1 MFVLNA
7 NEPTELAAYLQSQN
21 WIEPTESIVSI
32 SKPGEGNMNCVLRV
46 KTATRS
52 FIVKQSRGYV
62 EKYPQVAAP
71 AERAITEGAFYEKV
85 ATVAVIQRIMPKILG
100 LDPRSNVIALEDLGE
115 SSDYTSLYQLDQK
128 LEAAE
133 LTQLVTYLNGLH
145 QSFQK
150 TFIDDELENKEMRTL
165 NYEHI
170 FEYPFRIENGFD
182 LDVIQPGLQALALTY
197 KKDEQLKHK
206 IGTLGSLY
214 LSKGKYLLHGDYYPG
229 SWLKTGDGIKVI
241 DPEFCFYGLREFD
254 LAVMLAHLYITQQ
267 EEGVIAFVKENY
279 SQFSELN
286 STILNGLIGTE
297 IMRRLIGLA
306 QLPLQM
312 DIEMKADLLRFAK
325 TLILEQDEK

>member
-21 WIEPTESIVSI
+21 WIEPMESIVSI
-32 SKPGEGNMNCVLRV
+32 SKRGEGNMNCVLRV

-71 AERAITEGAFYEKV
+71 AERAVTEGAFYEKV
-85 ATVAVIQRIMPKILG
+85 ATVAAIQSIMPKILG
-100 LDPRSNVIALEDLGE
+100 LDPKSNVIVLEDLGE

-128 LEAAE
+128 LEAAQ
-133 LTQLVTYLNGLH
+133 LTQLVMYLNGLH

-150 TFIDDELENKEMRTL
+150 TVIDDELENKEMRSL

-182 LDVIQPGLQALALTY
+182 LDGIQPGLQALALTY
-197 KKDEQLKHK
+197 KNDEQLKHK
-206 IGTLGSLY
+206 IGALGALY

-312 DIEMKADLLRFAK
+312 DLEMKADLLRFAK